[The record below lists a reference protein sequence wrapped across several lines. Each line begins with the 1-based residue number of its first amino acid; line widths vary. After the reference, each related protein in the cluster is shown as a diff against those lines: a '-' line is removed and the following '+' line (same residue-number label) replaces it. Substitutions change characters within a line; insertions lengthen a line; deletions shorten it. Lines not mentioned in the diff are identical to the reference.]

1 MEKFNVSV
9 ILPIK
14 SGSAFDFDEYFVKAI
29 TSLKE
34 QKTQINELL
43 ELKYQKSSITTIRKY
58 WETKPYNMEEEV
70 MKINLEF
77 RDLNPLASPL
87 CTH

>member
-34 QKTQINELL
+34 QKTQIN
-43 ELKYQKSSITTIRKY
+43 
-58 WETKPYNMEEEV
+58 
-70 MKINLEF
+70 KINL
-77 RDLNPLASPL
+77 
-87 CTH
+87 

>member
-14 SGSAFDFDEYFVKAI
+14 SGSAFDFDEYFPKAI

-34 QKTQINELL
+34 QKTQINELV
-43 ELKYQKSSITTIRKY
+43 IVHTD
-58 WETKPYNMEEEV
+58 ETKL
-70 MKINLEF
+70 LEILNTYDF
-77 RDLNPLASPL
+77 GDLNVKKLYGMKSL
-87 CTH
+87 IFVTRLT